1 MQKKKNHALSEGI
14 VAHKKLAL
22 GTKENPESDV
32 TEHALRSSMSA
43 SVEKRAIAE
52 RAVAERAALPLVQ
65 AALARA
71 AALQRAAEELL
82 GPGPD
87 LAEQQVLL

>member
-1 MQKKKNHALSEGI
+1 MARPRASSAREVSVLVGSSVDTPQAQKEKRCCPPRHQLQKKKNHALSEGI

-43 SVEKRAIAE
+43 SVEKRAIR
-52 RAVAERAALPLVQ
+52 RAC
-65 AALARA
+65 
-71 AALQRAAEELL
+71 
-82 GPGPD
+82 GG
-87 LAEQQVLL
+87 

>member
-43 SVEKRAIAE
+43 SVEKRAMNCS
-52 RAVAERAALPLVQ
+52 
-65 AALARA
+65 ARA
-71 AALQRAAEELL
+71 LILL
-82 GPGPD
+82 NK
-87 LAEQQVLL
+87 VLL